1 MISIKSDRELNLMRK
16 AGKVTALAA
25 QAVCQAVRPGIS
37 TGELDALAER
47 IIRGNGAI
55 PAFKGYHGFPGSIC
69 ASLNSQVVH
78 GIPGETI
85 LQEGD
90 IISIDIGAVL
100 EGYYGRRVFRG
111 PGVRRAWDRHANARS
126 SPDS

>member
-69 ASLNSQVVH
+69 ASLNGQVVPWH
-78 GIPGETI
+78 PWRDNPTGRRHY
-85 LQEGD
+85 QYRYWCR
-90 IISIDIGAVL
+90 L
-100 EGYYGRRVFRG
+100 EGYGDMAITVPVGKFLRRPAV
-111 PGVRRAWDRHANARS
+111 P
-126 SPDS
+126 